1 MLGWRNYRH
10 KSLVE
15 RHRKSLFLP
24 YFYSDRRAILFSE
37 CVRGYW
43 DHLGEIDAVG
53 ELICTSR
60 QEWCGG
66 FFGTSNAF
74 QRPHLLLSHQLE
86 IGPPFT
92 QKALLLKL
100 WCKKYKLQREV
111 VPRQRP
117 GCLGLGGKATRRRTE
132 LATSGGR
139 ESLGREP
146 GGDAGRKRCQGRPLW
161 GGAHPAVTVDHFPV
175 PCPVLSWGWHGDKDR
190 CWVLCSLKIS
200 GEDESDSVARVVGGF
215 AGAACVKQY
224 GLFRLHLTP
233 EPAFPWNLISISS
246 GRAGGLKEVGSCI
259 MAVILAASP

>member
-10 KSLVE
+10 KSPVE

-139 ESLGREP
+139 ERALVGSP
-146 GGDAGRKRCQGRPLW
+146 G
-161 GGAHPAVTVDHFPV
+161 
-175 PCPVLSWGWHGDKDR
+175 
-190 CWVLCSLKIS
+190 
-200 GEDESDSVARVVGGF
+200 EM
-215 AGAACVKQY
+215 
-224 GLFRLHLTP
+224 
-233 EPAFPWNLISISS
+233 
-246 GRAGGLKEVGSCI
+246 RAGSDARADPCEEGLTRLWPWTTFLFLVLGSAEVGMGTRTGAGFC
-259 MAVILAASP
+259 AAWKSQVKMRAIQ